1 MKNVRSIGFYPSKVR
16 LLKANPHSVVIDIN
30 GEEVY
35 CFWRLWN
42 RIAKFIYIEAFIE
55 KTDRGNWLAILSRF

>member
-1 MKNVRSIGFYPSKVR
+1 MESIRSIEFDPSKVR
-16 LLKANPHSVVIDIN
+16 LLRANPHSVVIDIN

-42 RIAKFIYIEAFIE
+42 RIANAPYIEAFIE
-55 KTDRGNWLAILSRF
+55 ETDRGNWLAMLNRF

>member
-1 MKNVRSIGFYPSKVR
+1 MRSIQFDPSKVR
-16 LLKANPHSVVIDIN
+16 LLRANPHSVVIDIN

-42 RIAKFIYIEAFIE
+42 RIANDQHVEAFIE
-55 KTDRGNWLAILSRF
+55 ETENGNWLAILSKF

>member
-1 MKNVRSIGFYPSKVR
+1 MKRITFEPSRVR
-16 LLKANPHSVVIDIN
+16 LLRANPHSVVIDIN

-42 RIAKFIYIEAFIE
+42 RMANDPCVEAFIE
-55 KTDRGNWLAILSRF
+55 ETERGNWLALLSRF